1 MARAR
6 LALYGSAL
14 ILAGLLFGVV
24 YPYLLLFA
32 GEDVAILVIRLSLAA
47 VSILLGAFLASVGA
61 TLLVGWRLFYA
72 EDTGEEQ
79 EGR

>member
-1 MARAR
+1 MRRGSLLARGA
-6 LALYGSAL
+6 AL
-14 ILAGLLFGVV
+14 IAAGALTGLV

-32 GEDVAILVIRLSLAA
+32 GEDTALAVMRVSLAVA
-47 VSILLGAFLASVGA
+47 ALLLGAFLASLGI
-61 TLLVGWRLFYA
+61 TLLVGWHLFYA

>member
-1 MARAR
+1 MRGGR
-6 LALYGSAL
+6 LALQG
-14 ILAGLLFGVV
+14 LAFIAAGFLLGVV

-32 GEDVAILVIRLSLAA
+32 GEEVAIAVMRVSIAGAA
-47 VSILLGAFLASVGA
+47 VLLGAFLASLGF